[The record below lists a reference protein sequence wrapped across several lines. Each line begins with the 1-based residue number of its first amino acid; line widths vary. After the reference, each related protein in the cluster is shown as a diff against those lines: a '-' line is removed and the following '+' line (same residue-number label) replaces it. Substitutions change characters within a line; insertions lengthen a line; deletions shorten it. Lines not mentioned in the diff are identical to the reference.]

1 MMVTLAATSQNGRK
15 QNTLGIYAPIDEG
28 KEGPQKKRDEA
39 MGFSQTQT
47 PKKKKDKQL
56 LFLKRKRKRDY
67 PYL

>member
-1 MMVTLAATSQNGRK
+1 MMVTSAATSQNGRK

-47 PKKKKDKQL
+47 PKKKKTNNYY
-56 LFLKRKRKRDY
+56 F
-67 PYL
+67 